1 MRLPVKAD
9 LMPWFA
15 RAFSSPYR
23 HALQRS
29 MHKARAKLR
38 GESDLVRVFVNP
50 RDPFG
55 LPLLQAL
62 VQLQKHF
69 EVRIRLH
76 TVWQLDEEM
85 FPEPAL
91 WASWAQQDATLI
103 AKLYNLTPPDRPTP
117 LSEAELKAA
126 TTQLLQAEQ
135 ANDGLN
141 TAVRLLT
148 DLWSS
153 DSQSKLG
160 PEPTDLDNQTLLDNE
175 KMLRRLGHYQGS
187 MIWHLGEWFWGVDRL
202 DHLERS
208 LTDQGLNRDASRAIT
223 YTRTWADLTNTST
236 RLPDGHPAAETP
248 LDVFFSIR
256 SPYSYLGLE
265 RAILLAKAWNIP
277 LQLRPVLPMVMR
289 GQSVPDAKKWYIF
302 HDTKR
307 EADKLGIPYGFVA
320 DPLGP
325 GVERCYA
332 LFEYAR
338 SLGREIEYMLSYARA
353 VNAEG
358 IRSETDAG
366 LKIIVER
373 AGLEWQKAETLLD
386 NQSWREWAEV
396 NRKAMYDCGLW
407 GVPSFRYGTV
417 SCWGQD
423 RLWIIEEAI
432 KKRVETSSTQ
442 GVYNPTNNAK
452 VTEGQRGN

>member
-1 MRLPVKAD
+1 MRRPVKAD
-9 LMPWFA
+9 LMPWIA
-15 RAFSSPYR
+15 RALSSPYR

-29 MHKARAKLR
+29 AHKARARLR
-38 GESDLVRVFVNP
+38 GEKDLVRVFINP

-62 VQLQKHF
+62 AQLQEHF
-69 EVRIRLH
+69 QVRFQLH
-76 TVWQLDEEM
+76 TVWQLDNEM
-85 FPEPAL
+85 YPEPAL
-91 WASWAQQDATLI
+91 WASWAQQDAIQI
-103 AKLYNLTPPDRPTP
+103 AKRYNFTPPDRPTSP
-117 LSEAELKAA
+117 SETELKSAA
-126 TTQLLQAEQ
+126 ARLLRAEQ
-135 ANDGLN
+135 ANEGIN
-141 TAVRLLT
+141 TSAFILA
-148 DLWSS
+148 DLWHQGSRNEP
-153 DSQSKLG
+153 D
-160 PEPTDLDNQTLLDNE
+160 PEPEDLPHQTLLENE
-175 KMLRRLGHYQGS
+175 KLLRRLGHYQGS
-187 MIWHLGEWFWGVDRL
+187 MIWYLGEWFWGVDRL

-208 LTDQGLNRDASRAIT
+208 LTDQGLNRDASGAIV
-223 YTRTWADLTNTST
+223 YTRTWADFTNAAT
-236 RLPDGHPAAETP
+236 RLPDGHAAAETT
-248 LDVFFSIR
+248 LEVFFSIR

-265 RAILLAKAWNIP
+265 RAIQLADAWNIP

-338 SLGREIEYMLSYARA
+338 TLGREVEYMRTYARA

-358 IRSETDAG
+358 IRSETDMG
-366 LKIIVER
+366 LKVIVER
-373 AGLEWQKAETLLD
+373 AGLEWEKAKTLLRD
-386 NQSWREWAEV
+386 QSWREWAEL

-432 KKRVETSSTQ
+432 KKKVETSSTQ
-442 GVYNPTNNAK
+442 EVYDPTNNTK
-452 VTEGQRGN
+452 VT

>member
-15 RAFSSPYR
+15 RALSSAPRYSIE
-23 HALQRS
+23 HAIHR
-29 MHKARAKLR
+29 ARASIR
-38 GESDLVRVFVNP
+38 GEQDLARVFINP

-62 VQLQKHF
+62 TQLQ
-69 EVRIRLH
+69 ENYRVRFRLH
-76 TVWQLDEEM
+76 TVWQLDDDM

-91 WASWAQQDATLI
+91 WRDWAQQDATRL
-103 AKLYNLTPPDRPTP
+103 AELYDFTPPDRPTVP
-117 LSEAELKAA
+117 SETELTSA
-126 TTQLLQAEQ
+126 TA
-135 ANDGLN
+135 
-141 TAVRLLT
+141 RLLAVEKT
-148 DLWSS
+148 PAALSTALGVLTELWHSTTSNAASS
-153 DSQSKLG
+153 A
-160 PEPTDLDNQTLLDNE
+160 LDEHTLSDNE
-175 KMLRRLGHYQGS
+175 AMLRRLGHYQGS
-187 MIWHLGEWFWGVDRL
+187 MVCYLGDWFWSVDRL

-208 LTDQGLNRDASRAIT
+208 FIRQGLNRDTAGASLF
-223 YTRTWADLTNTST
+223 TRTWAGLTSNASA
-236 RLPDGHPAAETP
+236 LPANHPAGTTP
-248 LDVFFSIR
+248 LEVFFSIR

-265 RAILLAKAWNIP
+265 RAANLAKAWDIP
-277 LQLRPVLPMVMR
+277 LRLRPVLPMVMR

-307 EADKLGIPYGFVA
+307 EANKLSIPYGFVA

-338 SLGREIEYMLSYARA
+338 SEGREIDYMRSYARA

-366 LKIIVER
+366 LKVIVER
-373 AGLEWQKAETLLD
+373 AGLDWQKAKTRLD
-386 NQSWREWAEV
+386 DESWRDWAED
-396 NRKAMYDCGLW
+396 NRQAMYECGLW
-407 GVPSFRYGTV
+407 GVPSFRYGAV

-423 RLWIIEEAI
+423 RLWVIDETI

-442 GVYNPTNNAK
+442 GV
-452 VTEGQRGN
+452 